1 MCTHTQK
8 YTQTHAQFS
17 NNKGTPGLAP
27 GEGPDD
33 LPMAPGDSCSE
44 HSSLLI
50 QGDKWKQGVSIWAV
64 GAEAGTSGYVP
75 PRS

>member
-1 MCTHTQK
+1 MCTQTQK
-8 YTQTHAQFS
+8 YTQTHTQLS

-50 QGDKWKQGVSIWAV
+50 QGDTEIKQSTVKQSLTEEIYQIALSTGS
-64 GAEAGTSGYVP
+64 
-75 PRS
+75 